1 MTKLKTNRKDSK
13 IEVIL
18 TDSGESWTKL
28 IEESKIELMSNLELK
43 GFRKG
48 KVPLQI
54 AEKHISKEKIWNN
67 AALKMVESN
76 YNEALDLLIK
86 EKAITKPKVSISVV
100 TDELVEAILYAES
113 MPEITLGDSSK
124 IKVTYEEP
132 IVTDEELDQEIKQ
145 LNDLLKVAK
154 EIKDNTINAKMND
167 IVNID
172 FLGKVEG
179 KIFEGGEAKDF
190 DLELGSKKFIPGF
203 EEQIVGMKPGDKKDV
218 KAKFPDVYPKEELAG
233 KEAIFFVT
241 LNSIKQMVDLEGEE
255 LKERIKNLGNF
266 NSREEIITKIKEV
279 ALDRKKQLS
288 NEKYF
293 RDYVNEMLKLNDTK
307 IEISDSI
314 INDEID
320 VEFKRMEAQIK
331 NQGMKFQDYLKML
344 NQSVEEFKEKNIKK
358 NAELRIKEGLIYN
371 KLVEIFSIVASDEEI
386 ENEYK
391 KIANESNSKIDE
403 VKQKINKNSIESN
416 VIFLKLVSKLKEES
430 QNKEN

>member
-28 IEESKIELMSNLELK
+28 IEESKTELMSNLELK

-113 MPEITLGDSSK
+113 MPEITLGDGSK